1 MRRRPRHPWWAG
13 RRPECSPQCVQ
24 SWGAVL
30 TLANGVV
37 YATDPYTSGLT
48 IDFRGAL
55 AQSSG
60 DALTLRNFTV
70 VRLP

>member
-1 MRRRPRHPWWAG
+1 
-13 RRPECSPQCVQ
+13 VQ

-37 YATDPYTSGLT
+37 NATALT
-48 IDFRGAL
+48 PAVRRIDFRGAL